1 MRKLTLQDGTVLL
14 VRPLESEDRELLD
27 AAVAKLSP
35 QSRYLR
41 FAAPK
46 PRLTKADLDHLLD
59 LDHHD
64 REALLAI
71 DPSNGEGIA
80 IARYAPVPG
89 APHVVEVAV
98 TVTDAWQ
105 GRGLGNALTRLLI
118 ERARAEGVVALRAVT
133 LAENHRAF
141 AMLRRG
147 GFRAVGRDG
156 ALIEHELS
164 LVARDEAA

>member
-14 VRPLESEDRELLD
+14 VRPLEPEDRERLD

-64 REALLAI
+64 REALLAF
-71 DPSNGEGIA
+71 DPSTGEGIA
-80 IARYAPVPG
+80 VARYAPVTG
-89 APHVVEVAV
+89 QAHVVEVAV
-98 TVTDAWQ
+98 TVTDAYQ
-105 GRGLGNALTRLLI
+105 GRGAGTALTALLT

-133 LAENHRAF
+133 LAENTRAI

-147 GFRAVGRDG
+147 GFRPVGRDG
-156 ALIEHELS
+156 AMLEFELG
-164 LVARDEAA
+164 LAEARAA

>member
-1 MRKLTLQDGTVLL
+1 MRTLTLQDGTVLL

-35 QSRYLR
+35 HSRYLR

-46 PRLTKADLDHLLD
+46 PRLTKADLDQLLD
-59 LDHHD
+59 VDHHD

-71 DPSNGEGIA
+71 DPSNAEGIA
-80 IARYAPVPG
+80 VARYAPVPG

-105 GRGLGNALTRLLI
+105 GRGLGTLLTALLV
-118 ERARAEGVVALRAVT
+118 ERAREEGVVALRAVT
-133 LAENHRAF
+133 LAENIRAF
-141 AMLRRG
+141 AMLSRG
-147 GFRAVGRDG
+147 GFHRVARDG
-156 ALIEHELS
+156 AMVEFELS
-164 LVARDEAA
+164 LVARDDA